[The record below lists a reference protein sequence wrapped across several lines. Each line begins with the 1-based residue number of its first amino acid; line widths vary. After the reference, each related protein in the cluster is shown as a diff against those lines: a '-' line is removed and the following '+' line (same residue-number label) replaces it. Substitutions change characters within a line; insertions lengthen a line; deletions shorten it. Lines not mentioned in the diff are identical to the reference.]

1 MTVLTE
7 LKRRSRT
14 ILLPALGGCVL
25 AYFAYHSVQGDHGLL
40 SLVRLSKEV
49 QKAQVALNRLQEE
62 RLLLEHRV
70 SLLDQRSLDLDMLE
84 ERLRLDLHKLRDN
97 EIVIFF
103 PVQS

>member
-1 MTVLTE
+1 MTVVTE

-14 ILLPALGGCVL
+14 IILPALGACVL

-40 SLVRLSKEV
+40 SLVRLAKEV
-49 QKAQVALNRLQEE
+49 EKAQFALDRLRDE
-62 RLLLEHRV
+62 RVSLQHRV

-97 EIVIFF
+97 EIIIFF
-103 PVQS
+103 PLQS